1 MKQKILVVENDKQ
14 MSAMISKAL
23 KAASFDV
30 VTVPSL
36 EKAKE
41 ALEKEKFDLVIIE
54 DDSDSKELLREI
66 RTAKDYETIPIIFL
80 GKGNDID
87 RIIALEMGADDYVTR
102 PFNTK
107 ELISKIKAIF
117 RRIRWDK
124 KVDRKNQP
132 KMSFGRLE
140 IDKESFEVKKDGKSI
155 HLTPL
160 EFDLLCF
167 LAENEGRVFSRE
179 TLLDRLWGYDY
190 FVDTRTVD
198 VHIRRLRTK
207 IEENPSKPR
216 YIITVRGKGY
226 KFVDPDKEGEND
238 TLRSDKEEERRK
250 ETE

>member
-1 MKQKILVVENDKQ
+1 MNQKILVVEDDKQ
-14 MSAMISKAL
+14 LGNMISKAL
-23 KAASFDV
+23 KSESFDV
-30 VTVPSL
+30 AVASSFR
-36 EKAKE
+36 EAME

-54 DDSDSKELLREI
+54 DGSESKELLREI
-66 RTAKDYETIPIIFL
+66 RTMKEHETVPVVFL
-80 GKGNDID
+80 GKGNEID
-87 RIIALEMGADDYVTR
+87 RIITLEMGADDYVTR

-117 RRIRWDK
+117 RRISWDTK
-124 KVDRKNQP
+124 REEKHPP
-132 KMSFGRLE
+132 KLQFGNLE
-140 IDKESFEVKKDGKSI
+140 IDKESFEVRKDGRSI

-198 VHIRRLRTK
+198 VHIRRLRKK

-226 KFVDPDKEGEND
+226 KFTDPEKEGED
-238 TLRSDKEEERRK
+238 DSLRGDKEEERRGK
-250 ETE
+250 TE

>member
-1 MKQKILVVENDKQ
+1 MNQKILVVEEDKQ
-14 MSAMISKAL
+14 MGNMISKAL
-23 KAASFDV
+23 KSESFDV
-30 VTVPSL
+30 VVASSFQD
-36 EKAKE
+36 AKD
-41 ALEKEKFDLVIIE
+41 ALERENFDLVIIE
-54 DDSDSKELLREI
+54 DNSESKELLREI
-66 RTAKDYETIPIIFL
+66 RTAKEHETVPVIFI
-80 GKGNDID
+80 GKGNEID
-87 RIIALEMGADDYVTR
+87 RIIVLEMGADDYVTR

-117 RRIRWDK
+117 RRITWDTK
-124 KVDRKNQP
+124 REEKHTPRLK
-132 KMSFGRLE
+132 FGSLE
-140 IDKESFEVKKDGKSI
+140 IDKESFEVRKGGKSI

-160 EFDLLCF
+160 EFDLLSF

-198 VHIRRLRTK
+198 VHIRRLRKK

-226 KFVDPDKEGEND
+226 KFTDPEKEGEDD
-238 TLRSDKEEERRK
+238 TLRGDKEEEGWK

>member
-14 MSAMISKAL
+14 MGNMISKAL
-23 KAASFDV
+23 KSESFDV
-30 VTVPSL
+30 VTVPST
-36 EKAKE
+36 ERAKE

-54 DDSDSKELLREI
+54 DGADSKELLRQI
-66 RTAKDYETIPIIFL
+66 RTMKNHETVPVIFL

-87 RIIALEMGADDYVTR
+87 RIIVLEMGADDYLTR

-117 RRIRWDK
+117 RRINWDTK
-124 KVDRKNQP
+124 KEEKRSP
-132 KMSFGRLE
+132 KMSFGNLE
-140 IDKESFEVKKDGKSI
+140 IDKESFEVKKNGKSV

-226 KFVDPDKEGEND
+226 KFIDPDKEGEND
-238 TLRSDKEEERRK
+238 TLRSDKEEEGW
-250 ETE
+250 EEAE